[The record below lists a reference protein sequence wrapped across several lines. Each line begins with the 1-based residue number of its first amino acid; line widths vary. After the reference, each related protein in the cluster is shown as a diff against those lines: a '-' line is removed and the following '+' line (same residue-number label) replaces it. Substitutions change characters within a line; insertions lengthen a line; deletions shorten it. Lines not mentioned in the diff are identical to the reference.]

1 MKRKDEAPN
10 KNNNKM
16 VRKAG
21 TTRVSSYDTR
31 NHCNILFQCYGSVFP
46 RVISFCITNV
56 LIMVAVKHIS
66 DRYGEYSSGLKI
78 SNVGH
83 SFISLIVSFLL
94 VSRVNTS
101 LGRYNEARAYLGQMY
116 RETRKFRFIFWIF
129 VFYVW
134 TRFSASWQLVIQLI
148 KRLTLFLAST
158 KTNNCR

>member
-1 MKRKDEAPN
+1 
-10 KNNNKM
+10 M

-21 TTRVSSYDTR
+21 TTRASSYDTR

-56 LIMVAVKHIS
+56 IIMIAVKQIS

-116 RETRKFRFIFWIF
+116 RETRKFHVACLLVECLSLSVYSFHCALRICEVCSSFIAFFPFMHPRKQTI
-129 VFYVW
+129 Y
-134 TRFSASWQLVIQLI
+134 R
-148 KRLTLFLAST
+148 
-158 KTNNCR
+158 